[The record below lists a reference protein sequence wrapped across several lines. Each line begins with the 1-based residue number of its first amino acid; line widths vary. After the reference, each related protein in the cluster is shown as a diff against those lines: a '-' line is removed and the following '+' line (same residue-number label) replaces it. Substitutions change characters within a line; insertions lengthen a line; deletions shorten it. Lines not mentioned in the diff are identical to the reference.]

1 MLIEAKKGRAI
12 EIRKTILRYG
22 VDEFVNGK
30 YLINAR
36 ELNSV
41 LGVGCDFSIRIK
53 DRIDTYGFREGYDY
67 TSSQSPNRGSG
78 GGIHTGGSPS
88 IKYFLS
94 MSMAKELA
102 IVENNDRG
110 REVRKYLIR
119 VEDAWNTPEKIL
131 VRAQEA
137 AQEIIER
144 QRQKIASLEQKAEYA
159 EAIDSTGAVVKKR
172 I

>member
-1 MLIEAKKGRAI
+1 M
-12 EIRKTILRYG
+12 RYG

-78 GGIHTGGSPS
+78 EGVHTSGSPS
-88 IKYFLS
+88 IKYFMS
-94 MSMAKELA
+94 MAMAMAMAMAKELA
-102 IVENNDRG
+102 MVENNDRG

-119 VEDAWNTPEKIL
+119 VEDAWNNPEKVL
-131 VRAQEA
+131 VRARQGGTGNHQET
-137 AQEIIER
+137 
-144 QRQKIASLEQKAEYA
+144 
-159 EAIDSTGAVVKKR
+159 EAKDSVA
-172 I
+172 